1 MDIEKTKTENTNAQK
16 KEKAKETFSNVLKKT
31 SEISKKAAAEI
42 QKGAKSFSG
51 KVKQDSHDRRLKK
64 YNPLFLKEFKSKNYN
79 IPNIIKIVDDAVR
92 RDIDVCEGAIGW
104 TEVVK
109 GTEILC
115 LYDEAVKISD
125 IEFIPNVG
133 CDQLYYVDHF
143 NRKRFIKVDSIF
155 ERAHS
160 EKLAELERIAYSLG
174 AKSCLIE
181 IDESNFQSL
190 EQEKKTNI
198 NRTSSASTQIKKTD
212 LSNKKENKFSR
223 EAQRKSK
230 QENSRSGKARIYFEG
245 SNSPTRPELK
255 WFANDDIIKDLIEM
269 RCSGNNSVRSR
280 VLTLEGSTS
289 ATMSQSIAYTI
300 DHILTLEAKSKRLRS
315 TASNVSK
322 NTMSMS
328 TKVVKESNS
337 KLIFEIE
344 F

>member
-1 MDIEKTKTENTNAQK
+1 M
-16 KEKAKETFSNVLKKT
+16 
-31 SEISKKAAAEI
+31 
-42 QKGAKSFSG
+42 
-51 KVKQDSHDRRLKK
+51 
-64 YNPLFLKEFKSKNYN
+64 
-79 IPNIIKIVDDAVR
+79 
-92 RDIDVCEGAIGW
+92 
-104 TEVVK
+104 
-109 GTEILC
+109 
-115 LYDEAVKISD
+115 
-125 IEFIPNVG
+125 
-133 CDQLYYVDHF
+133 DHF

-198 NRTSSASTQIKKTD
+198 NRTSSASTQIEKTD